1 MAKPRTPPPADN
13 PGLDEALQDD
23 GALFRDAIGPVRP
36 LPQAPLPPAR
46 PKPAPRARM
55 AERDEIE
62 ALNESR
68 RHGPST
74 ALDEGFRL
82 ERGDV
87 MSYRRDN
94 VPPRVLR
101 RLARG
106 EYSVQDEIDLHHANA
121 AAAEQRLRRFIA
133 AARDA
138 GCACVRI
145 VHGKG
150 LNSEDSLPVLKNVVD
165 RTLRK
170 RSDVLAFHSA
180 PAAQGGTGAV
190 LVLLAPR

>member
-13 PGLDEALQDD
+13 PGRDEARQDD

-55 AERDEIE
+55 SERDEIE

-94 VPPRVLR
+94 VTPRVLR
-101 RLARG
+101 RLSRG
-106 EYSVQDEIDLHHANA
+106 EFSAQDEIDLHHANA
-121 AAAEQRLRRFIA
+121 AAAEQRLRRFIV

-165 RTLRK
+165 RTLRQ
-170 RSDVLAFHSA
+170 RADVLAFHSA